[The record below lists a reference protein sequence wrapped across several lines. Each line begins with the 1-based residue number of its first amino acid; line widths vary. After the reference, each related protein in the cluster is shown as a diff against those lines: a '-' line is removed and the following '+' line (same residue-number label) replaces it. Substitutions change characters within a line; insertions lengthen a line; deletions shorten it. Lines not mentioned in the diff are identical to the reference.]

1 MHLPIHYQLN
11 VHQRHF
17 QSYFSNQGLA
27 VNCGCLTLTRDGANS
42 ANQHESSCTAEKF
55 ATLPGSRFSALPA
68 AGVTAAASLLAR
80 LPIFAAGAAAAPS
93 AATGPSAAPCQCC
106 RSVFLSCSCQNKV
119 KIPPLAWIGRIDQ
132 IVSKLWGK
140 IGYACGLK

>member
-1 MHLPIHYQLN
+1 M
-11 VHQRHF
+11 
-17 QSYFSNQGLA
+17 
-27 VNCGCLTLTRDGANS
+27 
-42 ANQHESSCTAEKF
+42 
-55 ATLPGSRFSALPA
+55 TLPYSPRYRDQLMLKSDWLSSEQFTHVTQQRIRPRPSAFSASRLMRCWEIRYPPWVKILSFA
-68 AGVTAAASLLAR
+68 SSGSDDATAASLLAR

-93 AATGPSAAPCQCC
+93 AATAPSAAPCQCC